1 MGNKAGETF
10 TVNFDGGGPSPL
22 RMLFNL
28 YLFEHDNPDE
38 RKELEEYYKNE
49 YPKEFEKFLKYEK
62 ELEKRTLNIKQ
73 IYFDYLDGKIEHP
86 GWEYFTPEGMD
97 LD

>member
-1 MGNKAGETF
+1 MENKAGETF

-38 RKELEEYYKNE
+38 RKELEEYYKE
-49 YPKEFEKFLKYEK
+49 KYPKEYDRFLKYEK
-62 ELEKRTLNIKQ
+62 ELKKRTPNIKQ
-73 IYFDYLDGKIEHP
+73 IYFDYLDEKIEHP

>member
-38 RKELEEYYKNE
+38 RKELEE
-49 YPKEFEKFLKYEK
+49 
-62 ELEKRTLNIKQ
+62 
-73 IYFDYLDGKIEHP
+73 
-86 GWEYFTPEGMD
+86 TPIQD
-97 LD
+97 